1 MSIKDKLPW
10 SKAQL
15 SLLHDS
21 IQSSYGRDKTYLK
34 TSKQNIQG
42 ASRSF
47 KKKKQHQKKKET
59 CSHLVLRFLYNFRE
73 GSTCSLLNG
82 YFVRKRHVILKSIY
96 IYQSLYSDQ

>member
-21 IQSSYGRDKTYLK
+21 IQPSYGRDKTYLK

-42 ASRSF
+42 VFRSF
-47 KKKKQHQKKKET
+47 KKKTAPKKK
-59 CSHLVLRFLYNFRE
+59 RNM
-73 GSTCSLLNG
+73 
-82 YFVRKRHVILKSIY
+82 
-96 IYQSLYSDQ
+96 

>member
-10 SKAQL
+10 SKAQI

-47 KKKKQHQKKKET
+47 
-59 CSHLVLRFLYNFRE
+59 
-73 GSTCSLLNG
+73 
-82 YFVRKRHVILKSIY
+82 
-96 IYQSLYSDQ
+96 

>member
-10 SKAQL
+10 SRAQL

-47 KKKKQHQKKKET
+47 
-59 CSHLVLRFLYNFRE
+59 
-73 GSTCSLLNG
+73 
-82 YFVRKRHVILKSIY
+82 
-96 IYQSLYSDQ
+96 

>member
-15 SLLHDS
+15 FLLHDS

-47 KKKKQHQKKKET
+47 KKKNSTKKK
-59 CSHLVLRFLYNFRE
+59 
-73 GSTCSLLNG
+73 
-82 YFVRKRHVILKSIY
+82 KKHVVI
-96 IYQSLYSDQ
+96 

>member
-10 SKAQL
+10 SKAQI

-47 KKKKQHQKKKET
+47 KKKQHQKKK
-59 CSHLVLRFLYNFRE
+59 
-73 GSTCSLLNG
+73 
-82 YFVRKRHVILKSIY
+82 KHVVI
-96 IYQSLYSDQ
+96 